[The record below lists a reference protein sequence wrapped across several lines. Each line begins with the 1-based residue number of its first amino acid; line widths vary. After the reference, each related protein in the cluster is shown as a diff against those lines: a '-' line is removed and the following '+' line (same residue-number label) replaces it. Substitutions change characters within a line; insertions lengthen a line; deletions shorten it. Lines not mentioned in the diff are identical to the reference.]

1 MRCGNDAPDRRRTRC
16 ANCHSHGHQT
26 GHGRCDLASGKTTAG
41 WYAKDVKHND
51 QASGSVAS
59 DVMEQAKSALMG
71 NALFLSAARPKT
83 FVRTLI
89 SRYRPG
95 MHYGTHVDDALMDG
109 IRTDLSFTLFL
120 ASPDSYDG
128 GELVIE
134 SADGETDVKLEAGSM
149 VLYPT
154 TSLHRVNAVTTG
166 ERLAIVG
173 WVRSF
178 IRSSEQRETLFD
190 LDQVIAKLKS
200 TNADRTLMN
209 PVMKVRNTLVRMWAE
224 D

>member
-1 MRCGNDAPDRRRTRC
+1 MMLQIARVLNQDTVDTIRAKLATE
-16 ANCHSHGHQT
+16 AAAF
-26 GHGRCDLASGKTTAG
+26 ASGKDTAG

-51 QASGSVAS
+51 QASGPVATA
-59 DVMEQAKSALMG
+59 VIEQIKSTLLA

-83 FVRTLI
+83 FVKTLV

-95 MHYGTHVDDALMDG
+95 MHYGTHVDDALMGG

-120 ASPDSYDG
+120 ADPATYQG

-134 SADGETDVKLEAGSM
+134 SPDGETDVKLEAGSL

-154 TSLHRVNAVTTG
+154 TSLHRVNAVTEG
-166 ERLAIVG
+166 ERLAVVG

-190 LDQVIAKLKS
+190 LDQVVAHLKAAEA
-200 TNADRTLMN
+200 NRAVMN
-209 PVMKVRNTLVRMWAE
+209 PIMKVRNSLTRMWAE

>member
-1 MRCGNDAPDRRRTRC
+1 MMLQIAGVLDPQRVETIRSQLAAEEAGF
-16 ANCHSHGHQT
+16 
-26 GHGRCDLASGKTTAG
+26 ASGKTTAG

-51 QASGSVAS
+51 QASGVVAIA
-59 DVMEQAKSALMG
+59 VMEHVKSTLMA
-71 NALFLSAARPKT
+71 NALFLSAARPKA
-83 FVRTLI
+83 FVKTLV

-95 MHYGTHVDDALMDG
+95 MHYGTHVDDALMGG

-120 ASPDSYDG
+120 ADPNTYEG

-134 SADGETDVKLEAGSM
+134 SPDGETDVKLEAGSL

-154 TSLHRVNAVTTG
+154 TSLHRVNEVTTG

-178 IRSSEQRETLFD
+178 IRSAEQRETLFD
-190 LDQVIAKLKS
+190 LDQVVARLKATDS
-200 TNADRTLMN
+200 DRALMN
-209 PVMKVRNTLVRMWAE
+209 PVMKIRNTLTRMWAE

>member
-1 MRCGNDAPDRRRTRC
+1 MMLQIAGVLDPETVENMRK
-16 ANCHSHGHQT
+16 S
-26 GHGRCDLASGKTTAG
+26 LADEEVAFTSGKATAG

-51 QASGSVAS
+51 QASGPAALAA
-59 DVMEQAKSALMG
+59 MEKVKAALL
-71 NALFLSAARPKT
+71 AHAVFLSAARPKT
-83 FVRTLI
+83 FVKTLV

-95 MHYGTHVDDALMDG
+95 MHYGTHVDDALMG
-109 IRTDLSFTLFL
+109 GVRTDMSFTLFL
-120 ASPDSYDG
+120 AETASYDG

-134 SADGETDVKLEAGSM
+134 APDGETEVKLDPGGL

-154 TSLHRVNAVTTG
+154 TSLHRVNEVTRG

-178 IRSSEQRETLFD
+178 IRSAEQRETLFD
-190 LDQVIAKLKS
+190 IDQVVAGLKAS
-200 TNADRTLMN
+200 GADRTLMN
-209 PVMKVRNTLVRMWAE
+209 PVMKVRNSLTRMWAE

>member
-1 MRCGNDAPDRRRTRC
+1 MMLQIAGVLHPETVDDIRVRLTAEQAAFT
-16 ANCHSHGHQT
+16 
-26 GHGRCDLASGKTTAG
+26 SGKTTAG

-51 QASGSVAS
+51 QASGPVATA
-59 DVMEQAKSALMG
+59 VMEQVKSALLA

-83 FVRTLI
+83 FVKTLV

-95 MHYGTHVDDALMDG
+95 MQYGTHVDDALMGG

-120 ASPDSYDG
+120 ASPETYQG

-134 SADGETDVKLEAGSM
+134 SPDGETDIKLEAGSL

-154 TSLHRVNAVTTG
+154 TSLHRVNAVTEG
-166 ERLAIVG
+166 ERLAVVG
-173 WVRSF
+173 WVRSY

-190 LDQVIAKLKS
+190 LDQVVAHLKAAE
-200 TNADRTLMN
+200 ADRAVMN
-209 PVMKVRNTLVRMWAE
+209 PVMKIRNTLTRMWAE

>member
-1 MRCGNDAPDRRRTRC
+1 MMLHIAGVLSPETVDDIHASLTRDES
-16 ANCHSHGHQT
+16 AFTT
-26 GHGRCDLASGKTTAG
+26 GKSTAG

-51 QASGSVAS
+51 QATGAIVTQ
-59 DVMEQAKSALMG
+59 VMEQVKSTLMA

-83 FVRTLI
+83 FVKTLV

-95 MHYGTHVDDALMDG
+95 MHYGTHVDDALMGG

-120 ASPDSYDG
+120 TDPNTYQG

-134 SADGETDVKLEAGSM
+134 SPDGETDVKLEAGSL

-154 TSLHRVNAVTTG
+154 TSLHRVNEVTTG

-178 IRSSEQRETLFD
+178 IRSAEQRETLFD
-190 LDQVIAKLKS
+190 LDQVVANLKA
-200 TNADRTLMN
+200 TDADRALMN
-209 PVMKVRNTLVRMWAE
+209 PVMKIRNTLTRMWAE